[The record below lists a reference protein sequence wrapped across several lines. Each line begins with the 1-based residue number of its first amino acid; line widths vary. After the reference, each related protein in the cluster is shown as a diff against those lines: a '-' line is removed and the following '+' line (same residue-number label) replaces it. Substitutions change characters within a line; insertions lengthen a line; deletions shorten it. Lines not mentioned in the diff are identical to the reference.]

1 MFVLTQTI
9 KCLVS
14 QQQNGTGI
22 SCYKIAGVGSRFLMM
37 MMIIII
43 IIIIIIMIIIK
54 TMANTSK
61 SKDLYFSF
69 LCVSYSTDRL

>member
-37 MMIIII
+37 MIIII
-43 IIIIIIMIIIK
+43 IIIIIIMIIK

-61 SKDLYFSF
+61 SKDL
-69 LCVSYSTDRL
+69 